1 VKKWSRMLWGA
12 VAGIVAGAGTH
23 AQTQPAWCIVVES
36 PSERPT
42 LDRIQTTPELDKLYA
57 KAGPTRGPV
66 PVPASA
72 AKKESSAQSEMGA
85 REKAFLSGQD
95 LATYCPLK
103 VISQPPPLT
112 LSAQAADPSSEK
124 AATRRT
130 GPTRPQKV
138 ATSEQHAHKVVV
150 RRHAALGKERIYLH
164 RAQMWSV
171 AGRSRFFTSWPY

>member
-1 VKKWSRMLWGA
+1 MKKWSRMLWGTI
-12 VAGIVAGAGTH
+12 AGVVAGAETH
-23 AQTQPAWCIVVES
+23 AQTPAAWCVVVEI
-36 PSERPT
+36 PAERPT

-72 AKKESSAQSEMGA
+72 TKKDGSAQSEMGA

-112 LSAQAADPSSEK
+112 LSAQAARPSTEK

-138 ATSEQHAHKVVV
+138 AISEPHVHKVVV
-150 RRHAALGKERIYLH
+150 RRRAGLVKERIYLH

>member
-1 VKKWSRMLWGA
+1 
-12 VAGIVAGAGTH
+12 
-23 AQTQPAWCIVVES
+23 VVES
-36 PSERPT
+36 PTERPT
-42 LDRIQTTPELDKLYA
+42 LDRIHTIPELDKLYA
-57 KAGPTRGPV
+57 KAGPTRGPA

-72 AKKESSAQSEMGA
+72 TKKDGSAQGEMGV

-112 LSAQAADPSSEK
+112 LSAQAARPSTEK

-130 GPTRPQKV
+130 GPTGPQKV

-150 RRHAALGKERIYLH
+150 RRQAALQRIYLH